1 MVKISVANWLLTA
14 LLMATTNLVSAA
26 SLENN
31 NNDLL
36 PQENILAQ
44 IYAEQ
49 DENHS
54 CLDIRSLNYRAEVLH
69 PLIGKP
75 IATQRAVFTL
85 EDATPC
91 TKYWDQGLALYVV
104 FSSPYKKNQ
113 TFKYEQVDLFEMKA
127 DKFELAV
134 ETSWKLIPGIYGVE
148 IQIRDE
154 KTQVIKRKTET
165 KTLDLQLEH
174 NKHKKST
181 NF

>member
-1 MVKISVANWLLTA
+1 MVKISVVNWLTA
-14 LLMATTNLVSAA
+14 LLIATNLVSAT
-26 SLENN
+26 SLENTAP
-31 NNDLL
+31 L
-36 PQENILAQ
+36 PQEEFLAQ
-44 IYAEQ
+44 VDAEQ
-49 DENHS
+49 DENHP

-85 EDATPC
+85 EDAAPC
-91 TKYWDQGLALYVV
+91 TKYWDQSLALYVV

-113 TFKYEQVDLFEMKA
+113 SFKYGQEDLFKMKA

-134 ETSWKLIPGIYGVE
+134 ETSWKLIPGTYGVE

-174 NKHKKST
+174 QHQKPA